1 MARYTKIYKVTSVGT
16 EKANC
21 ETDKLQQFLDM
32 GWTTSTKVQK
42 PKSKKKLLPKVEIKA
57 QAEVNQQT
65 PDVIDSEEDMSDI
78 EWEINNLK
86 EETNDG
92 NTNR

>member
-1 MARYTKIYKVTSVGT
+1 MVQYIKVHKGS
-16 EKANC
+16 EKKNI
-21 ETDKLQQFLDM
+21 ESDRLDRFLEA
-32 GWTTSTKVQK
+32 GWTTKKDTVKK

-57 QAEVNQQT
+57 QAEVNHKT
-65 PDVIDSEEDMSDI
+65 PDVIHSEEDMSDI